1 MSTIC
6 GAEPATTGSA
16 PALLATLGVEAQ
28 KPNQILIT

>member
-1 MSTIC
+1 MSIIC

-28 KPNQILIT
+28 KPNQIFMT